1 MNVRTYTIVIDPEPD
16 GSAYNVSVPAL
27 PGVLTFGATIEEAI
41 ERAKEAVA
49 LHIECLLEDGEPVPE
64 ETEHLQAVVIS
75 VAA

>member
-1 MNVRTYTIVIDPEPD
+1 MTNRTYTIVIDPEPD

-41 ERAKEAVA
+41 ERAKEAIA
-49 LHIECLLEDGEPVPE
+49 LHIECLIEDGEPVPE
-64 ETEHLQAVVIS
+64 EVQHPQLVQVD